1 MDDIAVSVSFVG
13 EEEVYELL
21 WTELLTLD
29 YQPISD
35 FSEMTEGM
43 KVMAPWICDKKTVMT
58 EATILS
64 LDPGMYCVGCFLPTH
79 DITHTY
85 MYTRYKNIENV
96 ML

>member
-1 MDDIAVSVSFVG
+1 MLVSPQTYTDIAVSLSFVG

-35 FSEMTEGM
+35 LSEMTEGM
-43 KVMAPWICDKKTVMT
+43 KVMAPWICDEKTVMT

-64 LDPGMYCVGCFLPTH
+64 LDPGMYCEGCVCVSFPHMTSQIH
-79 DITHTY
+79 A
-85 MYTRYKNIENV
+85 
-96 ML
+96 